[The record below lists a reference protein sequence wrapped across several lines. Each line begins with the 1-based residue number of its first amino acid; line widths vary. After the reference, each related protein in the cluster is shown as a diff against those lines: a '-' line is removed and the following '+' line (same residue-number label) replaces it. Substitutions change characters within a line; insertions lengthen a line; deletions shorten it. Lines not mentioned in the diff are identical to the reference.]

1 MILSTHWLRCS
12 VRAVSPTPA
21 RAVQHAWLH
30 MEHPTQGALGLL
42 HVGVPHMPLNIPSNI
57 EELVG
62 LAAATA
68 ANPATAAIGA
78 R

>member
-1 MILSTHWLRCS
+1 
-12 VRAVSPTPA
+12 
-21 RAVQHAWLH
+21 
-30 MEHPTQGALGLL
+30 
-42 HVGVPHMPLNIPSNI
+42 MPLNIPSKF

-78 R
+78 W